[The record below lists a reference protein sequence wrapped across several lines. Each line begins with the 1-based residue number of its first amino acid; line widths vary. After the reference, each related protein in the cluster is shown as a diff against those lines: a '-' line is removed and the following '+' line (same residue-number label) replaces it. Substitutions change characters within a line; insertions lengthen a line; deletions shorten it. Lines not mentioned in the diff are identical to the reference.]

1 MKTITFTTTGLVTIV
16 ACIPLSAQ
24 DTPIAS
30 RGGLAERFDRVDRDG
45 DGRITAKE
53 LPQPEIFRRL
63 DRNGDGIIERSEI
76 PGARRPATDGNE
88 QAKVTEKLDLAYGE
102 HASQQLDLYQPVGV
116 KDAPIMVY
124 IHGGGWKRGDK
135 RAVGEKVAFFSG
147 RGWVFASVN
156 YDLLPEGKHPVNVND
171 VAQAI
176 AWVHDHAQ
184 DYNGNPNQL
193 FVMGHS
199 AGAHL
204 AALVATSEEPLKK
217 AGKTLAILKGV
228 IPLDTN
234 AYDLPELMQS
244 SAVSFYGQVFGDDPV
259 VWEDASPSQHIA
271 EGKGIPPFLIC
282 YSRGMRTRANPERP
296 KWANAFAKKLRAAGV
311 ATEVV
316 DASDRNHGEINQW
329 FGRADDAKVTGAAVK
344 FLNAIL
350 AGKTIGG
357 ADPETRIP
365 EAETAPEGDLAV
377 RFTSDYVSGTR
388 DRNGRFMG
396 GTETMRIVA
405 HDGSLFAGI
414 GYWTD
419 QPGDDPRPGAQILR
433 KDGPD
438 KEWQV
443 ESDFPGALRVN
454 AMESI
459 TFTSDYMGRRLP
471 KPVSLLLAD
480 AGLVAARSEGE
491 LVCYVRDDAAGR
503 WVKNVV
509 TSRAPRAFNRTFG
522 FHQDAVTGIDHVFA
536 GTGAGEIY
544 RGSYDPDALG
554 WIRWEAEP
562 EYANPDFDGGAFKRC
577 QGFCVANGKLY
588 ASVSP
593 RLLERT
599 DGPEPTWREVFRWEP
614 EQRAGAGLRG
624 ITAVSAP
631 KGGHQVIL
639 GSREQEGRILRID
652 PLNHFK
658 VTLELRSDI
667 FLDETVGEF
676 RGGKLVA
683 YNRFVPGKHPLTD
696 EPIHWVTV
704 AGVKTG
710 DIKAAWLMIRHTD
723 GKYETVR
730 VFDSELSNPPTLV
743 STRTLEFAP
752 WSDREFYTGG
762 YDGAAN
768 RRRNHNTAWI
778 FKGTLPNQRQ
788 QP

>member
-1 MKTITFTTTGLVTIV
+1 MKTITLTTTGLIAIL
-16 ACIPLSAQ
+16 ACMPLSAQ

-45 DGRITAKE
+45 DGKITAKE

-63 DRNGDGIIERSEI
+63 DRNGDGVIERSEI

-88 QAKVTEKLDLAYGE
+88 QAEVTEKLDLAYGE
-102 HASQQLDLYQPVGV
+102 HTSQRLDLYQPVGV

-124 IHGGGWKRGDK
+124 IHGGGWKRGNK
-135 RAVGEKVAFFSG
+135 HAVGEKVAFFSG
-147 RGWVFASVN
+147 RGWVFVSIN
-156 YDLLPEGKHPVNVND
+156 YRLLPEGKHPVNVND

-176 AWVHDHAQ
+176 TWVHDHAQ
-184 DYNGNPNQL
+184 DYGGNPNQL

-204 AALVATSEEPLKK
+204 AALAATSEEPLKK
-217 AGKTLAILKGV
+217 AGKTLATLKGV

-234 AYDLPELMQS
+234 AYDLPALMQS
-244 SAVSFYGQVFGDDPV
+244 SAASFYGQVFGDDPA

-271 EGKGIPPFLIC
+271 EGKGIPPFLVC
-282 YSRGMRTRANPERP
+282 YSRGMRTRANLERP
-296 KWANAFAKKLRAAGV
+296 KQANAFAKALRAAGV
-311 ATEVV
+311 AAEVV

-344 FLNAIL
+344 FLDAIL
-350 AGKTIGG
+350 AGNTIGG
-357 ADPETRIP
+357 AHPETRIP
-365 EAETAPEGDLAV
+365 EDETAAEGDLAV
-377 RFTSDYVSGTR
+377 RFTRDYVPGTR
-388 DRNGRFMG
+388 DANGQFMG

-405 HDGSLFAGI
+405 HDGKLFAAI

-443 ESDFPGALRVN
+443 ERDFPGALRVN
-454 AMESI
+454 AMKSI

-480 AGLVAARSEGE
+480 AGLVAARSGGE

-522 FHQDAVTGIDHVFA
+522 IHQDAITGIDHVFA

-544 RGSYDPDALG
+544 RGSYDPDASG
-554 WIRWEAEP
+554 WIRWEAKP

-577 QGFCVANGKLY
+577 QGFCIANGKLY

-593 RLLERT
+593 RLLERS
-599 DGPEPTWREVFRWEP
+599 DGPEPTWSEVFRWEP
-614 EQRAGAGLRG
+614 KQRAGAGLRG

-631 KGGHQVIL
+631 EGGHQVIL

-658 VTLELRSDI
+658 VQLELRSDI
-667 FLDETVGEF
+667 FLDERVGEF

-683 YNRFVPGKHPLTD
+683 YNRFVPGKHPLTG

-710 DIKAAWLMIRHTD
+710 DIKAAWLMIRHAD

-730 VFDSELSNPPTLV
+730 VFDPELSNPPTLV

-752 WSDREFYTGG
+752 WSDRAFYTGG

>member
-1 MKTITFTTTGLVTIV
+1 MKTITLTTTSLVAIL
-16 ACIPLSAQ
+16 ACMSLSAQ
-24 DTPIAS
+24 DTPVAS

-88 QAKVTEKLDLAYGE
+88 QAKVTAELDLAYGE
-102 HASQQLDLYQPVGV
+102 NASQQLDLYQPVGV

-156 YDLLPEGKHPVNVND
+156 YRLLPEGKHPVNVND

-259 VWEDASPSQHIA
+259 AWEDASPSQHIA

-405 HDGSLFAGI
+405 HDGRLFAGI

-438 KEWQV
+438 KEWQM

-459 TFTSDYMGRRLP
+459 TFTSGYMGRRLP

-593 RLLERT
+593 RLLERI

-768 RRRNHNTAWI
+768 RRRNHNTAWV